1 MVTLRTARFEEEAAR
16 FALRYNCEDCGM
28 FDLVR
33 ERCRHEWPTEKH
45 RRVAPPSGSSSDAG
59 VPGEGRNTAREVVF
73 CKEFE
78 TR

>member
-1 MVTLRTARFEEEAAR
+1 MVILRTARFEEEASR
-16 FALRYNCEDCGM
+16 FSLRYTCEDCGN
-28 FDLVR
+28 FDAAR

-45 RRVAPPSGSSSDAG
+45 RRAASG
-59 VPGEGRNTAREVVF
+59 EARPEVVF